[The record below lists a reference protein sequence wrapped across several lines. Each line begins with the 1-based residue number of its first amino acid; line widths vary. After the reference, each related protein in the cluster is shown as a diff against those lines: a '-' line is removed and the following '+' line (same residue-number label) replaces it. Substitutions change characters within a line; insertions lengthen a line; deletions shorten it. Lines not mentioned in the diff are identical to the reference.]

1 MEDYQKRWNQCLQ
14 LIQEYLP
21 KDKELIPNDDA
32 KWVYETWFASLSYK
46 SYDDAT
52 GNLVLRAPNKYVC
65 EYIEHYHMK
74 LWVWAVRKTFGPK
87 VKLDYDILSVETKKS
102 YLAGARG
109 QRLQFAIPNAR
120 ERMEEELR
128 RAVGTDFQWLR
139 CQGQNGSDICY
150 DKIADWLTDNKG
162 KGLLFVGPTGAGKS
176 KMCCDILPAIIGG
189 DDRQKIPVVTAREMR
204 SRIDELKKARVV
216 VIDGLGREGRKNYGD
231 DDNTFLDLCDA
242 SVDGG
247 PLLIVNTQLSTT
259 PVHSKGFPLSI
270 EERYGREVLDR
281 LATVTTMALYTG
293 DSLWS

>member
-1 MEDYQKRWNQCLQ
+1 MQIEKWQHCLQ
-14 LIQEYLP
+14 LIKEYLP
-21 KDKELIPNDDA
+21 KDVKLIPADDA
-32 KWVYETWFASLSYK
+32 EWVYNAWFAPVTCE

-52 GNLVLRAPNKYVC
+52 GELKLVMPDRHVAL
-65 EYIEHYHMK
+65 YIEHYHMK
-74 LWVWAVRKTFGPK
+74 LWKWALRTAFGPT
-87 VKLDYDILSVETKKS
+87 VKAYYRFASAAPQKGHLSGSPGK
-102 YLAGARG
+102 
-109 QRLQFAIPNAR
+109 RLQFSVPNAR

-128 RAVGTDFQWLR
+128 RVVGTDFRWLR

-216 VIDGLGREGRKNYGD
+216 VIDGLGREERKNYGN

-242 SVDGG
+242 SVQGG

-259 PVHSKGFPLSI
+259 PVHSKDFPLSI

-281 LATVTTMALYTG
+281 LAAVTTMALYTG